1 MAVQLSGNWRIAEP
15 KPYIDMLRYN
25 EIPKLIRWRTNTL
38 QDLLHPQRGSEYSMQ
53 ATNGP
58 AHSHELVDIDQS
70 EVVVTAEGS
79 LDQGVAF
86 SASSSPQRSG
96 RGPLACKLP

>member
-1 MAVQLSGNWRIAEP
+1 MYVITIKRMAVQLSGNWRIAEP

-38 QDLLHPQRGSEYSMQ
+38 RDFLHSQRGEDSMQ
-53 ATNGP
+53 APNGP

-70 EVVVTAEGS
+70 EVVVIAEGS
-79 LDQGVAF
+79 LDQEVAA
-86 SASSSPQRSG
+86 SASSFPQR
-96 RGPLACKLP
+96 